1 LKHDL
6 AKEVTS
12 WVAEGIISTEQAA
25 AICSSYGLD
34 YHNLSR
40 RSYGY
45 RILVG
50 LGYLFIGL
58 ALITL
63 IGANWDGIPRA
74 VRMIG
79 LIALTL
85 ATNLLGLYKF
95 RRENESAV
103 TWFFLGGLF
112 YGASIMLIAQIY
124 HIDEHYPD
132 GIFWWAM
139 GVLPVAVLTE
149 SALIMILS
157 VCLGF
162 TWFIVESSL
171 NFYPALFPIF
181 MAAMLW
187 RLSRGRQ
194 SNTIFLLLAAA
205 LVLWAEYTMAWL
217 LSDKPGFQTGGENVA
232 LFLGL
237 LLAFHALAKWLVQ
250 RKESVPADYGTL
262 LGIWVLRFAIVTLFV
277 FSFYYPWQ
285 ALISAGWKMPGL
297 AIAVSSLLV
306 LLAVLLA
313 YKAKESM
320 IFTSA
325 FGVLFIAGLV
335 ALTQVH
341 DGAFALGF
349 QFADNIA
356 LVATGIWLIII
367 GIRDSVSRYFY
378 LGVFTILTTGL
389 LRYIALVGDYIG
401 TAVLFAILAVIILG
415 AAKYWRSYSAKAG
428 TMP

>member
-1 LKHDL
+1 
-6 AKEVTS
+6 
-12 WVAEGIISTEQAA
+12 
-25 AICSSYGLD
+25 
-34 YHNLSR
+34 
-40 RSYGY
+40 
-45 RILVG
+45 
-50 LGYLFIGL
+50 
-58 ALITL
+58 
-63 IGANWDGIPRA
+63 
-74 VRMIG
+74 
-79 LIALTL
+79 
-85 ATNLLGLYKF
+85 
-95 RRENESAV
+95 
-103 TWFFLGGLF
+103 
-112 YGASIMLIAQIY
+112 MLIAQIY

-205 LVLWAEYTMAWL
+205 LVLWAECTMAWL
-217 LSDKPGFQTGGENVA
+217 LSDKPGFQAGGENVA